1 LAATGIAKHR
11 EAQVSIG
18 WHSQH
23 GQQGNTC
30 CTATRLF
37 RKGTSPEREV
47 KKKKSG
53 ATTTLPPLYTE
64 NHQFSKTIS
73 ARFSSHVS
81 FSDFIILVVVIVVC
95 QFFFNDR
102 RGCRMTR
109 SGRATGAGTSG
120 VSGVELQTEWAL
132 IKGAVLVPMPEAVA
146 LETSQVVRGVRWSK
160 GTKDWGRSRRVR
172 VQLFNVLQCGL
183 KMERI
188 DSEGLLGVNLTGGR

>member
-30 CTATRLF
+30 CTAMRLF

-64 NHQFSKTIS
+64 NHRFSKTIS

-95 QFFFNDR
+95 QLFFDDR
-102 RGCRMTR
+102 RGCRTTR

-132 IKGAVLVPMPEAVA
+132 IKGAVLVPMPEAAA
-146 LETSQVVRGVRWSK
+146 LETSQVVRRIMHLHCPIQHGQ
-160 GTKDWGRSRRVR
+160 TKLTIGRSTWPAGIGPSYGTSP
-172 VQLFNVLQCGL
+172 CHTSGL
-183 KMERI
+183 
-188 DSEGLLGVNLTGGR
+188 V

>member
-1 LAATGIAKHR
+1 
-11 EAQVSIG
+11 
-18 WHSQH
+18 
-23 GQQGNTC
+23 
-30 CTATRLF
+30 
-37 RKGTSPEREV
+37 
-47 KKKKSG
+47 
-53 ATTTLPPLYTE
+53 
-64 NHQFSKTIS
+64 
-73 ARFSSHVS
+73 
-81 FSDFIILVVVIVVC
+81 
-95 QFFFNDR
+95 
-102 RGCRMTR
+102 MTR